1 MSESL
6 PLNAVKGT
14 NRFALLLSR
23 GLWKEVL
30 KQAQVCTGKLLGG
43 EHSEHVTLSRPC

>member
-6 PLNAVKGT
+6 PLDAVKGT

-23 GLWKEVL
+23 GLCKEVL
-30 KQAQVCTGKLLGG
+30 KQAKVCIVKLLGG
-43 EHSEHVTLSRPC
+43 EHSEHVILSRPC